1 MSQELFDCRVSFANT
16 LIELA
21 SSDKRIVAVC
31 NDSIGS
37 SNLKE
42 FAKLFPD
49 QMINVGIAEQ
59 NMVGVA
65 AGLANAGLKP
75 FVCAASPF
83 LTGRATEQIKAD
95 IAYSSSA
102 VVLCGMSPGVS
113 YGELGPTHHSIEDM
127 AWMRAIANLEIVI
140 PSDPNETRNVM
151 RWAAQSNEPI
161 FMRVPRHKI
170 PAIPGT
176 DRAFDSKR
184 VHVLN
189 EGSDV
194 SLVAIGGMV
203 HVALTAVSLLEDSGI
218 SAQVIHVTTLKPLD
232 EKTLLTE
239 LSKTKGVVTIEEGTT
254 FGGLGSAIAE
264 LLSQNSP
271 KKMKIMGIPAVFA
284 PTGSADFIF
293 NHFGLTPEGVAKE
306 AMALLSS

>member
-1 MSQELFDCRVSFANT
+1 MSAELFDCRVSFAET

-21 SSDKRIVAVC
+21 RQDKRIVAVC

-42 FAKLFPD
+42 FAKLFPE

-95 IAYSSSA
+95 IAYSRSA

-127 AWMRAIANLEIVI
+127 AWMRAIANLTIAI
-140 PSDPNETRNVM
+140 PSDPNETRNVVQ
-151 RWAAQSNEPI
+151 WAAQSNDPI

-176 DRAFDSKR
+176 ERAFDPTK
-184 VHVLN
+184 VHVLTQ
-189 EGSDV
+189 GADV
-194 SLVAIGGMV
+194 SIVAIGGMV
-203 HVALTAVSLLEDSGI
+203 HVALSAAKILEKSGI

-232 EKTLLTE
+232 EKTLLTA
-239 LSKTKGVVTIEEGTT
+239 LPKTKGVVTVEEGTT
-254 FGGLGSAIAE
+254 FGGLGSAVSEI
-264 LLSQNSP
+264 LSQNAP
-271 KKMKIMGIPAVFA
+271 MKMKILGIPAVFA
-284 PTGSADFIF
+284 PTGSAEFIF
-293 NHFGLTPEGVAKE
+293 NHFGLTPEGVAQE
-306 AMALLSS
+306 ASALIRN

>member
-1 MSQELFDCRVSFANT
+1 MSAELFDCRISFAET

-21 SSDKRIVAVC
+21 SKDKRIVTVC

-95 IAYSSSA
+95 IAYSRTS

-127 AWMRAIANLEIVI
+127 AWMRAVANLTIAI
-140 PSDPNETRNVM
+140 PSDPNETRNIVK
-151 RWAAQSNEPI
+151 WASQSDEPI

-176 DRAFDSKR
+176 DRIFDPTKAHILR
-184 VHVLN
+184 AG
-189 EGSDV
+189 EDV
-194 SLVAIGGMV
+194 SVIAIGGMV
-203 HVALTAVSLLEDSGI
+203 HVALEAGILLEKQGV
-218 SAQVIHVTTLKPLD
+218 SAQVIHISTLKPLD
-232 EKTLLTE
+232 EKTILSA
-239 LSKTKGVVTIEEGTT
+239 LSKTKGIVTVEEGTT
-254 FGGLGSAIAE
+254 YGGLGSAIAE
-264 LLSQNSP
+264 LVSENAPQ
-271 KKMKIMGIPAVFA
+271 KMKIMGIPGVFA
-284 PTGSADFIF
+284 PTGSAEFIF
-293 NHFGLTPEGVAKE
+293 KHFGLTPEGVAKE
-306 AMALLSS
+306 ATTLLKK

>member
-1 MSQELFDCRVSFANT
+1 MTKELFDCRVSFAET

-21 SSDKRIVAVC
+21 SKDKRIVAVC

-42 FAKLFPD
+42 FAKLFPE

-83 LTGRATEQIKAD
+83 LTGRAMEQIKAD
-95 IAYSSSA
+95 IAYSRSS

-127 AWMRAIANLEIVI
+127 SWMRAIANLTIAI
-140 PSDPNETRNVM
+140 PSDPNETSSVVQ
-151 RWAAQSNEPI
+151 WAALSSEPI

-176 DRAFDSKR
+176 ERAFDPTKA
-184 VHVLN
+184 HVLR
-189 EGSDV
+189 EGNDV
-194 SLVAIGGMV
+194 SIVAIGGMV
-203 HVALTAVSLLEDSGI
+203 HVALDAAALLEKSGT
-218 SAQVIHVTTLKPLD
+218 SAQVIHVSTLKPLD
-232 EKTLLTE
+232 EKTLLSA
-239 LSKTKGVVTIEEGTT
+239 LSKTKAVVTVEEGTT
-254 FGGLGSAIAE
+254 FGGLGSAVAE

-271 KKMKIMGIPAVFA
+271 TKMKIMGIPAVFA
-284 PTGSADFIF
+284 PTGSAEFIF
-293 NHFGLTPEGVAKE
+293 DHFGLNPEGVAKE
-306 AMALLSS
+306 ATALIK

>member
-1 MSQELFDCRVSFANT
+1 MTTELFDCRVSFAET

-21 SSDKRIVAVC
+21 SKDKRIVTVC

-42 FAKLFPD
+42 FAKLFPN

-65 AGLANAGLKP
+65 AGLANAGLRP

-95 IAYSSSA
+95 IAYSRAA

-127 AWMRAIANLEIVI
+127 AWMRAVANLTIAI
-140 PSDPNETRNVM
+140 PSDPNETRNVVQ
-151 RWAAQSNEPI
+151 WAAQSNEPI

-176 DRAFDSKR
+176 DRTFDPTKA
-184 VHVLN
+184 HVLR
-189 EGSDV
+189 EGSDI
-194 SLVAIGGMV
+194 SIVAIGGMV
-203 HVALTAVSLLEDSGI
+203 HVSLEAALLLENSGI

-232 EKTLLTE
+232 ELTLLSALT
-239 LSKTKGVVTIEEGTT
+239 KTKATITIEEGTT

-264 LLSQNSP
+264 LLSQHAP
-271 KKMKIMGIPAVFA
+271 KKMKIMGIPGVFA
-284 PTGSADFIF
+284 PTGNAEFIF
-293 NHFGLTPEGVAKE
+293 DHFGLTPEGVASE
-306 AMALLSS
+306 ARNLLN

>member
-1 MSQELFDCRVSFANT
+1 MTTELFDCRVSFADT

-21 SSDKRIVAVC
+21 SKDKRIVTVC

-95 IAYSSSA
+95 IAYSRSS

-127 AWMRAIANLEIVI
+127 AWMRAVANLTIAI
-140 PSDPNETRNVM
+140 PSDPNETQKIVQ
-151 RWAAQSNEPI
+151 WAAQSDDPI

-176 DRAFDSKR
+176 DRTFDPTKA
-184 VHVLN
+184 HVLR
-189 EGSDV
+189 EGTDISI
-194 SLVAIGGMV
+194 VAIGGMV
-203 HVALTAVSLLEDSGI
+203 HVSLNAALLLEKSGV

-232 EKTLLTE
+232 ELTLLSA
-239 LSKTKGVVTIEEGTT
+239 LIKTKAVITIEEGTT
-254 FGGLGSAIAE
+254 FGGLGSAVAE
-264 LLSQNSP
+264 LLSQQAP
-271 KKMKIMGIPAVFA
+271 MKMKIMGIPAVFA

-293 NHFGLTPEGVAKE
+293 EHFGLTPAGVVEE
-306 AMALLSS
+306 ATTLLKR

>member
-1 MSQELFDCRVSFANT
+1 MTTELFDCRVSFAET

-21 SSDKRIVAVC
+21 SKDKRIVTVC

-42 FAKLFPD
+42 FAKLFPN

-65 AGLANAGLKP
+65 AGLANAGLRP

-95 IAYSSSA
+95 IAYSRAA

-127 AWMRAIANLEIVI
+127 AWMRAVANLTIAI
-140 PSDPNETRNVM
+140 PSDPNETRNVVQ
-151 RWAAQSNEPI
+151 WAAQSNEPI

-176 DRAFDSKR
+176 DRTFDPTKA
-184 VHVLN
+184 HVLR
-189 EGSDV
+189 EGSDI
-194 SLVAIGGMV
+194 SIVAIGGMV
-203 HVALTAVSLLEDSGI
+203 HVSLEAALLLENSGI

-232 EKTLLTE
+232 ELTLLSALT
-239 LSKTKGVVTIEEGTT
+239 KTKATITIEEGTT

-264 LLSQNSP
+264 LLSQHAP
-271 KKMKIMGIPAVFA
+271 KKMKIMGIPGVFA
-284 PTGSADFIF
+284 PTGNAEFIF
-293 NHFGLTPEGVAKE
+293 DHFGLTPEDVASE
-306 AMALLSS
+306 ARNLLN

>member
-1 MSQELFDCRVSFANT
+1 MSKELFDCRVSFAET

-21 SSDKRIVAVC
+21 SKDKRIVAVC

-83 LTGRATEQIKAD
+83 LTGRAMEQIKAD
-95 IAYSSSA
+95 IAYSRSS

-127 AWMRAIANLEIVI
+127 AWMRAVSNLTIAI
-140 PSDPNETRNVM
+140 PSDPNETRSVVQ
-151 RWAAQSNEPI
+151 WAAQSKEPI

-176 DRAFDSKR
+176 ERAFDPTKA
-184 VHVLN
+184 HVLR
-189 EGSDV
+189 EGTDV
-194 SLVAIGGMV
+194 SIVAIGGMV
-203 HVALTAVSLLEDSGI
+203 HVALDSANLLEGAGI
-218 SAQVIHVTTLKPLD
+218 SAQIIHVTTLKPLD
-232 EKTLLTE
+232 VTTLISALP
-239 LSKTKGVVTIEEGTT
+239 KTKAVVTVEEGTT
-254 FGGLGSAIAE
+254 FGGLGSAVAE
-264 LLSQNSP
+264 VLSQNAP
-271 KKMKIMGIPAVFA
+271 MKMKIMGIPGVFA

-293 NHFGLTPEGVAKE
+293 NHFDLTPEGVVKE
-306 AMALLSS
+306 AKALLQI

>member
-1 MSQELFDCRVSFANT
+1 MTTELFDCRVSFAET

-21 SSDKRIVAVC
+21 SKDKRIVTVC

-42 FAKLFPD
+42 FAKLFPN

-95 IAYSSSA
+95 IAYSRAA

-127 AWMRAIANLEIVI
+127 AWMRAVANLTIAI
-140 PSDPNETRNVM
+140 PSDPNETRNVVQ
-151 RWAAQSNEPI
+151 WAAQSNEPI

-176 DRAFDSKR
+176 DRTFDPTKA
-184 VHVLN
+184 HVLR
-189 EGSDV
+189 EGSDI
-194 SLVAIGGMV
+194 SIVAIGGMV
-203 HVALTAVSLLEDSGI
+203 HVSLDAALLLENSGI

-232 EKTLLTE
+232 EPTMLSALTKTNAII
-239 LSKTKGVVTIEEGTT
+239 TIEEGTT

-264 LLSQNSP
+264 LLSQHAP
-271 KKMKIMGIPAVFA
+271 KKMKIMGIPGVFA
-284 PTGSADFIF
+284 PTGNAEFIF
-293 NHFGLTPEGVAKE
+293 DHFGLTPEGVASE
-306 AMALLSS
+306 ARNLLN

>member
-1 MSQELFDCRVSFANT
+1 MTTELFDCRVSFAET

-21 SSDKRIVAVC
+21 SKDKRIVTVC

-42 FAKLFPD
+42 FAKLFPN

-95 IAYSSSA
+95 IAYSGAA

-127 AWMRAIANLEIVI
+127 AWMRAVANLTIAI
-140 PSDPNETRNVM
+140 PSDPNETRNVVQ
-151 RWAAQSNEPI
+151 WAAQSNEPI

-176 DRAFDSKR
+176 DRTFDPTKA
-184 VHVLN
+184 HVLR
-189 EGSDV
+189 EGSDI
-194 SLVAIGGMV
+194 SIVAVGGMV
-203 HVALTAVSLLEDSGI
+203 HVSLEAALLLENSGI

-232 EKTLLTE
+232 ELTLLSALT
-239 LSKTKGVVTIEEGTT
+239 KTKATITIEEGTT

-264 LLSQNSP
+264 LLSQHAP
-271 KKMKIMGIPAVFA
+271 KKMKIMGIPGVFA
-284 PTGSADFIF
+284 PTGNAEFIF
-293 NHFGLTPEGVAKE
+293 DHFGLTPEGVASE
-306 AMALLSS
+306 ARNLLN

>member
-1 MSQELFDCRVSFANT
+1 
-16 LIELA
+16 
-21 SSDKRIVAVC
+21 
-31 NDSIGS
+31 
-37 SNLKE
+37 LKE
-42 FAKLFPD
+42 FAKLFPN

-95 IAYSSSA
+95 IAYSRAA

-127 AWMRAIANLEIVI
+127 AWMRAVANLTIAI
-140 PSDPNETRNVM
+140 PSDPNETRNVVQ
-151 RWAAQSNEPI
+151 WAAQSNEPI

-176 DRAFDSKR
+176 DRTFDPTKA
-184 VHVLN
+184 HVLR
-189 EGSDV
+189 EGSDI
-194 SLVAIGGMV
+194 SIVAIGGMV
-203 HVALTAVSLLEDSGI
+203 HVSLEAALLLENSGI

-232 EKTLLTE
+232 ELTLLSALT
-239 LSKTKGVVTIEEGTT
+239 KTKATITIEEGTT

-264 LLSQNSP
+264 LLSQHAP
-271 KKMKIMGIPAVFA
+271 KKMKIMGIPGVFA
-284 PTGSADFIF
+284 PTGNAEFIF
-293 NHFGLTPEGVAKE
+293 DHFGLTPEGVASE
-306 AMALLSS
+306 ARNLLN

>member
-151 RWAAQSNEPI
+151 RWAAQSNKPI

>member
-1 MSQELFDCRVSFANT
+1 MSKELFDCRVSFAET

-21 SSDKRIVAVC
+21 SKDKRIVAVC

-83 LTGRATEQIKAD
+83 LTGRAMEQIKAD
-95 IAYSSSA
+95 IAYSRSS

-127 AWMRAIANLEIVI
+127 AWMRAVSNLTIAI
-140 PSDPNETRNVM
+140 PSDTNETRSVVQ
-151 RWAAQSNEPI
+151 WAAQSKEPI

-176 DRAFDSKR
+176 ERAFDPTKA
-184 VHVLN
+184 HVLRD
-189 EGSDV
+189 GSDI
-194 SLVAIGGMV
+194 SIVAIGGMV
-203 HVALTAVSLLEDSGI
+203 HVALDAANLLETAGI
-218 SAQVIHVTTLKPLD
+218 SAQTIHVTTLKPLD
-232 EKTLLTE
+232 VTTLISALTKTRAVIT
-239 LSKTKGVVTIEEGTT
+239 VEEGTT
-254 FGGLGSAIAE
+254 FGGLGSAVAE
-264 LLSQNSP
+264 VLSQNAP
-271 KKMKIMGIPAVFA
+271 MKMKIMGIPGVFA

-293 NHFGLTPEGVAKE
+293 NHFDLTPEGVAKE
-306 AMALLSS
+306 AKALLQI

>member
-1 MSQELFDCRVSFANT
+1 MSAELFDCRVSFSET

-21 SSDKRIVAVC
+21 RQDKRIVAVC

-42 FAKLFPD
+42 FAKLFPE

-95 IAYSSSA
+95 IAYSRSA

-127 AWMRAIANLEIVI
+127 AWMRAIANLTIAI
-140 PSDPNETRNVM
+140 PSDPNETRNVVQ
-151 RWAAQSNEPI
+151 WAAQANEPI

-176 DRAFDSKR
+176 ERAFDPTK
-184 VHVLN
+184 VHVLTQ
-189 EGSDV
+189 GADV
-194 SLVAIGGMV
+194 SIVAIGGMV
-203 HVALTAVSLLEDSGI
+203 HVALSAAKILEKSGI

-232 EKTLLTE
+232 EKTLLTA
-239 LSKTKGVVTIEEGTT
+239 LSKTKGVVTVEEGTT
-254 FGGLGSAIAE
+254 FGGLGSAVSEI
-264 LLSQNSP
+264 LSQNAP
-271 KKMKIMGIPAVFA
+271 MKMKILGIPAVFA
-284 PTGSADFIF
+284 PTGSAEFIF
-293 NHFGLTPEGVAKE
+293 NHFGLTPEGVAQE
-306 AMALLSS
+306 ASALIRN

>member
-1 MSQELFDCRVSFANT
+1 MSAELFDCRVSFAET

-21 SSDKRIVAVC
+21 RQDKRIVAVC

-42 FAKLFPD
+42 FAKLFPE

-95 IAYSSSA
+95 IAYSRSA

-127 AWMRAIANLEIVI
+127 AWMRAIANLTIAI
-140 PSDPNETRNVM
+140 PSDPNETRNVVQ
-151 RWAAQSNEPI
+151 WAAQSNEPI

-176 DRAFDSKR
+176 ERAFDPTK
-184 VHVLN
+184 VHVLTQ
-189 EGSDV
+189 GADV
-194 SLVAIGGMV
+194 SIVAIGGMV
-203 HVALTAVSLLEDSGI
+203 HVALSAAEILEKSGI

-232 EKTLLTE
+232 EKTLLAA
-239 LSKTKGVVTIEEGTT
+239 LSKTKGVVTVEEGTT
-254 FGGLGSAIAE
+254 FGGLGSAVSEI
-264 LLSQNSP
+264 LSQNAP
-271 KKMKIMGIPAVFA
+271 MKMKILGIPAVFA
-284 PTGSADFIF
+284 PTGSAEFIF
-293 NHFGLTPEGVAKE
+293 NHFGLTPEGVAEE
-306 AMALLSS
+306 ASALIKN

>member
-1 MSQELFDCRVSFANT
+1 MSKELFDCRVSFAET

-21 SSDKRIVAVC
+21 SKDKRIVAVC

-83 LTGRATEQIKAD
+83 LTGRAMEQIKAD
-95 IAYSSSA
+95 IAYSRSS

-127 AWMRAIANLEIVI
+127 AWMRAVSNLTIAI
-140 PSDPNETRNVM
+140 PSDPNETRSVVQ
-151 RWAAQSNEPI
+151 WAAQSKEPI

-176 DRAFDSKR
+176 ERAFDPTKA
-184 VHVLN
+184 HVLR
-189 EGSDV
+189 EGSDISV
-194 SLVAIGGMV
+194 VAIGGMV
-203 HVALTAVSLLEDSGI
+203 HVALDAANLLETAGI
-218 SAQVIHVTTLKPLD
+218 SAQIIHVTTLKPLD
-232 EKTLLTE
+232 VTTLISALTKTRAVIT
-239 LSKTKGVVTIEEGTT
+239 VEEGTT
-254 FGGLGSAIAE
+254 FGGLGSAVAE
-264 LLSQNSP
+264 VLSQNAP
-271 KKMKIMGIPAVFA
+271 MKMKIMGIPGVFA

-293 NHFGLTPEGVAKE
+293 NHFDLTPEGVVKE
-306 AMALLSS
+306 AKALLQI

>member
-1 MSQELFDCRVSFANT
+1 MTTELFDCRVSFAET

-21 SSDKRIVAVC
+21 SKDKRIVTVC

-42 FAKLFPD
+42 FAKLFPN

-95 IAYSSSA
+95 IAYSRAA

-127 AWMRAIANLEIVI
+127 AWMRAVANLTIAI
-140 PSDPNETRNVM
+140 PSDPNETRNVVQ
-151 RWAAQSNEPI
+151 WAAHSNEPI

-176 DRAFDSKR
+176 DRTFDPTKA
-184 VHVLN
+184 HVLR
-189 EGSDV
+189 EGSDI
-194 SLVAIGGMV
+194 SIVAIGGMV
-203 HVALTAVSLLEDSGI
+203 HVSLEAALLLENSGI

-232 EKTLLTE
+232 ELTLLSALT
-239 LSKTKGVVTIEEGTT
+239 KTKATITIEEGTT

-264 LLSQNSP
+264 LLSQHAP
-271 KKMKIMGIPAVFA
+271 KKMKIMGIPGVFA
-284 PTGSADFIF
+284 PTGNAEFIF
-293 NHFGLTPEGVAKE
+293 DHFGLTPEGVASE
-306 AMALLSS
+306 ARNLLN